1 MSCNQRARDE
11 ELHPQNYPAAHHGGS
26 AVEAITQEYGTAVS
40 APEIPVK
47 KGYTFIGWD
56 KDIPERMPAE
66 NMTLTAQWKKDV
78 YNITYNLGGGEADNP
93 ENYEVDSKVI
103 TLKAPTRKGFAF
115 TGWSGTGIDGISNEV
130 VITTGSTG
138 DRTYTANW
146 KENSYTVQFIPYG
159 DGTTGSME
167 PVTLK
172 YTDSK
177 VIENTFKRPGY
188 TFAGWSLEAGG
199 EKKYDAGAAVSGLA
213 EADGERITLYP
224 TWTANEYTVEF
235 HAWPGDFIEAQV
247 FTYDKEYELPSA
259 TSYNYKF
266 LGWCLEDNGL
276 VVYEPGAKVSNLA
289 EEGTVKLY
297 AKMLPVTY
305 SNYIYQISSVSKSKK
320 ATITYK
326 LGGNRDNDSISDDEY
341 TRVYYMDEL
350 NLEELS
356 QNCTKMT
363 LSVLFTIS
371 SDADLKASIEVR
383 YKKKGRWYLAK
394 NQGHRITSG
403 QRLYGSIV
411 CDIEDIK
418 DVSEISYVYSSSH
431 RLVGYDIFNLNFSVK
446 YE

>member
-1 MSCNQRARDE
+1 MQFTISFKTD
-11 ELHPQNYPAAHHGGS
+11 GGS
-26 AVEAITQEYGTAVS
+26 AVEAITQEYDTVVS

-224 TWTANEYTVEF
+224 AWTANEYTVKF
-235 HAWPGDFIEAQV
+235 RAWPGDSVEDQV
-247 FTYDKEYELPSA
+247 FTYDKEYELPSV

-289 EEGTVKLY
+289 EEGTVVLY
-297 AKMLPVTY
+297 AKMMPVTY
-305 SNYIYQISSVSKSKK
+305 SNYIYKINAINSKK
-320 ATITYK
+320 PATIECII
-326 LGGNRDNDSISDDEY
+326 GGDSNNDSLSSDGHKK
-341 TRVYYMDEL
+341 VCYMDKL
-350 NLEELS
+350 NPDDIY
-356 QNCTKMT
+356 QNCTKMKGYAIF
-363 LSVLFTIS
+363 SVKMRTSGFVNLF
-371 SDADLKASIEVR
+371 VQ
-383 YKKKGRWYLAK
+383 YKKNGVWYGVDNSFKSDKLK
-394 NQGHRITSG
+394 KDETKIYDFSWE
-403 QRLYGSIV
+403 
-411 CDIEDIK
+411 IEDIK
-418 DVSEISYVYSSSH
+418 DVSAICYIFVSSMNS
-431 RLVGYDIFNLNFSVK
+431 LGTNLGKFDAEGINFSVK
-446 YE
+446 FE